1 MNALVIKHIDCEGL
15 GVLDEIF
22 SRRGIDVV
30 LAHPYRGESLPR
42 LDGRQFLVVL
52 GGPMGVYERDRY
64 PFIDAE
70 AGLVREAVARD
81 VPVLGLCLGS
91 QIVADALG
99 GQVTKH
105 SAKEIGAMSVTLTPD
120 GAADPLFHGLD
131 SPLPVFQ
138 WHGDT
143 FSIPPGAVRLASSP
157 IARNQ
162 AFRHGRRT
170 YGLQFHLEVT
180 LEMVTTW
187 LEEYAGEVA
196 SERLDPEAIRRA
208 AAIDCKRWADL
219 ADTVFNRFVDL
230 VRDAPVPPVA
240 LNSRPPGFA

>member
-15 GVLDEIF
+15 GRLEGIF
-22 SRRGIDVV
+22 QRQGVDVT
-30 LAHPYRGESLPR
+30 LAHPYRGETVSG
-42 LDGRQFLVVL
+42 LDGHDFLAIL

-70 AGLVREAVARD
+70 AALVREAVTLD

-105 SAKEIGAMSVTLTPD
+105 SAKEIGAMSVALTPD
-120 GAADPLFHGLD
+120 GAADPLFRGLD

-143 FSIPPGAVRLASSP
+143 FSIPPRAVRLASSP
-157 IARNQ
+157 IAPNQ

-180 LEMVTTW
+180 LEMVTAW
-187 LEEYAGEVA
+187 LEEYAGEIA
-196 SERLDPEAIRRA
+196 SERLDPEAIRSA
-208 AAIDCKRWADL
+208 AAIDSKRWADL
-219 ADTVFNRFVDL
+219 ADTVFSRFVDL
-230 VRDAPVPPVA
+230 AREKATPPVA
-240 LNSRPPGFA
+240 